1 MNVVLRKFFGS
12 REKEVRNGT
21 WSDNRDTPF
30 GGLISCPLEN
40 RHRRQDHASSLRAQ
54 DPRRAIRSSGSLRRA
69 PTPPGSRYPL
79 PTKVTTARSMQ
90 HCYNPCR
97 RQRWR
102 RWNRSLNWKRFSAAP
117 APLQSRPSSKQDKL
131 SSTLLAT
138 LAVSRVRLRNRW
150 WRTKW

>member
-54 DPRRAIRSSGSLRRA
+54 DPRRSIRSSGSLRRA
-69 PTPPGSRYPL
+69 PTPPDSRYPL

-90 HCYNPCR
+90 LCFNPCR

-102 RWNRSLNWKRFSAAP
+102 MWNRFLNCKRSWVAQ
-117 APLQSRPSSKQDKL
+117 APLKSRPLSKQDKL
-131 SSTLLAT
+131 SFTLSVT
-138 LAVSRVRLRNRW
+138 LAASRVRPLNR
-150 WRTKW
+150 